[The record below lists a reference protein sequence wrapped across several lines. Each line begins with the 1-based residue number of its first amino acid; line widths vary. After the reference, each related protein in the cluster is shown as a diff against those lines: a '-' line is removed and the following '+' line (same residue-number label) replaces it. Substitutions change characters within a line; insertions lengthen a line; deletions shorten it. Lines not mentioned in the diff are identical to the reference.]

1 VPENIRCSSGRS
13 SLASSPVIPVRSMTL
28 PTPLHRQSTP
38 AMEIAKVI
46 PLWAPWSTAE
56 GRAAKVFVKYEQMTE
71 SSKNTV
77 KIQLITILHTSIMY
91 NMLTKS
97 KDAYTHLTKFD
108 MI

>member
-1 VPENIRCSSGRS
+1 
-13 SLASSPVIPVRSMTL
+13 
-28 PTPLHRQSTP
+28 
-38 AMEIAKVI
+38 
-46 PLWAPWSTAE
+46 
-56 GRAAKVFVKYEQMTE
+56 
-71 SSKNTV
+71 V